1 MSNPWIQQPVAPPT
15 SPAPLPEPARPAGR
29 VWSPQAGGVPAP
41 DAADRLRWSEVPPG
55 PALWCVGTH
64 GGAGESTVALA
75 LGARTT
81 ERTWP
86 QTPPGSGPARVLL
99 IARTSAYGLMKAQA
113 AARQWAA
120 GEAGTAHLLGLVL
133 VADAHG
139 RLPRPLRELAQVVS
153 GGIPATWS
161 MPWVEAWRQG
171 QSPTPD
177 HPAVR
182 ALRAAVPNELYQP

>member
-1 MSNPWIQQPVAPPT
+1 M
-15 SPAPLPEPARPAGR
+15 
-29 VWSPQAGGVPAP
+29 WSPQIGGVPAT
-41 DAADRLRWSEVPPG
+41 DAADRLRWRDVPPG

-81 ERTWP
+81 DRTWP
-86 QTPPGSGPARVLL
+86 QTPTGTAPARVIL

-120 GEAGTAHLLGLVL
+120 GEAGTAQLLGLVL
-133 VADAHG
+133 VADAPG
-139 RLPRPLRELAQVVS
+139 RLPRPLRELAQVIS
-153 GGIPATWS
+153 GGLPATWS
-161 MPWVEAWRQG
+161 MPWVEPWRQG
-171 QSPTPD
+171 ETPTLD